1 MSEKKIRICH
11 LVYSFDVGGLER
23 IIVNCIN
30 NLKNDNFCHV
40 IVSLTKIGDFY
51 SEIDIPVECYSLD
64 KKDGNDIGIYFRLYK
79 LLNKLHPDVIHTYNL
94 ATMEYQW
101 VAWLVGV
108 PQRIHAEHGRD
119 SYDPHGTVQKY
130 RWLRRVTSMV
140 THHIVAVSADLHQWL
155 IHDVRIPQRK
165 VSLIINGVDTQHYV
179 KSARDAQHHLS
190 FCQDK
195 CVFGHV
201 ARLHQIKNQPFL
213 LEAFRDA
220 CAKSGDFAKD
230 CVLLI
235 VGDGPDRAKLESF
248 VRRDSWLKDRVCFTG
263 SKTEVIDY
271 YKEFDVFLMSS
282 FAEGI
287 PMTLIESMSMAIPHL
302 VTKVG
307 GIGEVIIDN
316 ETGLSVASGDHDGY
330 VNGLIELYRHREL
343 RETMGQKAR
352 QQIEQRFS
360 QNQMVAAYQALYL
373 ERDGQ

>member
-1 MSEKKIRICH
+1 MAKKKICICH

-30 NLKNDNFCHV
+30 NLKSDNFCHV

-51 SEIDIPVECYSLD
+51 SEIDIPIECFSLN
-64 KKDGNDIGIYFRLYK
+64 KKEGNDIAVYFKLYK

-94 ATMEYQW
+94 GTIEYQW
-101 VAWLVGV
+101 VAWLARV

-119 SYDPHGTVQKY
+119 SYDPNGTVKKY
-130 RWLRRVTSMV
+130 RWLRRLSSHVI
-140 THHIVAVSADLHQWL
+140 HHMVAVSADLHQWL
-155 IHDVRIPQRK
+155 IDEVGVPQNK

-179 KSARDAQHHLS
+179 KSTSDAQHHLP
-190 FCQDK
+190 FCHNK

-220 CAKSGDFAKD
+220 CEKNRDFAQD
-230 CVLLI
+230 SVLLI
-235 VGDGPDRAKLESF
+235 VGDGPDKTQLEGF
-248 VRRDSWLKDRVCFTG
+248 VRGDYWLKDRVFFTG

-287 PMTLIESMSMAIPHL
+287 PMTLIESMSMSIPHL

-307 GIGEVIIDN
+307 GISEVIIDN
-316 ETGLSVASGDHDGY
+316 DTGLAVASGDHDGY
-330 VNGLIELYRHREL
+330 VNGLIKLYSSQQL

-352 QQIEQRFS
+352 QQIEQNFS
-360 QNQMVAAYQALYL
+360 QRDMVAAYQALYL
-373 ERDGQ
+373 ERQAQ